1 MHPRTQFA
9 LDQGAV
15 NLCFK
20 WKHQDGSI
28 VEFSPN
34 KGWTSDDP
42 MKTEWLSKLNQ
53 PSSATPVIPPSV
65 LNWLQ
70 QECQL
75 IEFDTA

>member
-1 MHPRTQFA
+1 M
-9 LDQGAV
+9 

-20 WKHQDGSI
+20 WRRRDGST
-28 VEFSPN
+28 VEFSPT

-42 MKTEWLSKLNQ
+42 AKNEWLSKLNETF
-53 PSSATPVIPPSV
+53 SATPVIPPSV